1 MRTGFHIK
9 NKGSVI
15 TPTLCSQCFLGF
27 DLWSVLSD
35 PRPAVEVGGPA
46 WAPRPRRLLLTLCN
60 GRQFAFLLWAEL
72 QHGVDDGQQSL
83 PLAAGSQE
91 DELQEDVLQVLQV
104 GHTLLPLL
112 VSLKTANFTL
122 QQVTYNKHGGVL
134 LSTEYEALNAST
146 TATFKPGLQQFLCEI
161 A

>member
-1 MRTGFHIK
+1 MHA
-9 NKGSVI
+9 NKVY
-15 TPTLCSQCFLGF
+15 PLH
-27 DLWSVLSD
+27 
-35 PRPAVEVGGPA
+35 
-46 WAPRPRRLLLTLCN
+46 TLCN

-122 QQVTYNKHGGVL
+122 QQLGGRTYKRFKIYNIQAANAKRQENKLMHNR
-134 LSTEYEALNAST
+134 LSSP
-146 TATFKPGLQQFLCEI
+146 FQV
-161 A
+161 

>member
-1 MRTGFHIK
+1 MHA
-9 NKGSVI
+9 NKVY
-15 TPTLCSQCFLGF
+15 PLH
-27 DLWSVLSD
+27 
-35 PRPAVEVGGPA
+35 
-46 WAPRPRRLLLTLCN
+46 TLCN

-122 QQVTYNKHGGVL
+122 QQLGGRTYKR
-134 LSTEYEALNAST
+134 
-146 TATFKPGLQQFLCEI
+146 FKN
-161 A
+161 

>member
-1 MRTGFHIK
+1 MHA
-9 NKGSVI
+9 NKVY
-15 TPTLCSQCFLGF
+15 PLH
-27 DLWSVLSD
+27 
-35 PRPAVEVGGPA
+35 
-46 WAPRPRRLLLTLCN
+46 TLCN

-122 QQVTYNKHGGVL
+122 QQLGGRTYKRFKIYNIQASL
-134 LSTEYEALNAST
+134 RLMLNGRKIS
-146 TATFKPGLQQFLCEI
+146 
-161 A
+161 